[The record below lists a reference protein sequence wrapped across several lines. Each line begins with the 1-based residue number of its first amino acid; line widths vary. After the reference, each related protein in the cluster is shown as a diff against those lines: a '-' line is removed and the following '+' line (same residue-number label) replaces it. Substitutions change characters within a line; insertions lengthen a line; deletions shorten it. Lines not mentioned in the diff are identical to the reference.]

1 MRKEIWMHAQT
12 NLPETL
18 EKHEYVTLTQYA
30 SDNKEHIMDVW
41 YNSDSSSFAQTVRYG
56 NSQLKHFEHYLEKN
70 SKGNAVFQLGTLM
83 GVIKTLNE
91 FFQVKE
97 EENLNA
103 KIYQKQISSTK
114 HLKDIVLL
122 LEAHGIMTHSEICQ
136 NLGLKESTLS
146 EIMKKSASTNLILS
160 TKAGKYKLYRLS
172 DNGRH
177 LSRQLRTS
185 SPDTP
190 DKETLLRLLSY
201 YLEIPQSKDSSFEDK
216 VKELLVSHDIENPN
230 VKITC
235 NDTIK
240 IKYNDNSRIQ
250 QEELKVMGFP
260 LNQEKSSNNIKTFI
274 IQKLKFDNDI
284 LDDIDNNSYYKKAK
298 GF

>member
-12 NLPETL
+12 NLLETL

-201 YLEIPQSKDSSFEDK
+201 YLKIPQSKDSSFEDK

-250 QEELKVMGFP
+250 QEESKVMGFP

>member
-1 MRKEIWMHAQT
+1 MRKEIWMHEQT
-12 NLPETL
+12 NLLETL

-56 NSQLKHFEHYLEKN
+56 NSQLKHFEHYLQKT
-70 SKGNAVFQLGTLM
+70 SKDNAVFQLGSLM
-83 GVIKTLNE
+83 GVIQTLKE
-91 FFQVKE
+91 FFHAKE

-103 KIYQKQISSTK
+103 QIYQKQISSTK
-114 HLKDIVLL
+114 HLKDIILL

-201 YLEIPQSKDSSFEDK
+201 YLKISQSKDSSFEDK
-216 VKELLVSHDIENPN
+216 VKELLESHDIEDPF

-240 IKYNDNSRIQ
+240 VKYSDNSRIQ
-250 QEELKVMGFP
+250 QQEFKVMGFP
-260 LNQEKSSNNIKTFI
+260 LNQEKNNNNIKTLI
-274 IQKLKFDNDI
+274 TQKLKLDDNI
-284 LDDIDNNSYYKKAK
+284 LDDIDNNSYNKKAK

>member
-12 NLPETL
+12 NLLETL

-56 NSQLKHFEHYLEKN
+56 NSQLKHFEHYLQKT
-70 SKGNAVFQLGTLM
+70 SKDNAVFQLGSLM
-83 GVIKTLNE
+83 GVIQTLKE
-91 FFQVKE
+91 FFHAKE

-103 KIYQKQISSTK
+103 QIYQKQISSTK
-114 HLKDIVLL
+114 HLKDIILL

-201 YLEIPQSKDSSFEDK
+201 YLKISQSKDSSFEDK
-216 VKELLVSHDIENPN
+216 VKELLESHDIEDPF

-240 IKYNDNSRIQ
+240 VKYSDNSRIQ
-250 QEELKVMGFP
+250 QQEFKVMGFP
-260 LNQEKSSNNIKTFI
+260 LNQEKNNNNIKTLI
-274 IQKLKFDNDI
+274 TQKLKLDDNI
-284 LDDIDNNSYYKKAK
+284 LDDIDNNSYNKKAK

>member
-1 MRKEIWMHAQT
+1 
-12 NLPETL
+12 
-18 EKHEYVTLTQYA
+18 
-30 SDNKEHIMDVW
+30 
-41 YNSDSSSFAQTVRYG
+41 
-56 NSQLKHFEHYLEKN
+56 
-70 SKGNAVFQLGTLM
+70 
-83 GVIKTLNE
+83 
-91 FFQVKE
+91 
-97 EENLNA
+97 
-103 KIYQKQISSTK
+103 
-114 HLKDIVLL
+114 
-122 LEAHGIMTHSEICQ
+122 MTHSEICQ

-201 YLEIPQSKDSSFEDK
+201 YLKISQSKDSSFEDK
-216 VKELLVSHDIENPN
+216 VKELLESHDIEDPF

-240 IKYNDNSRIQ
+240 VKYSDNSRIQ
-250 QEELKVMGFP
+250 QQEFKVMGFP
-260 LNQEKSSNNIKTFI
+260 LNQEKNNNNIKTLI
-274 IQKLKFDNDI
+274 TQKLKLDDNI
-284 LDDIDNNSYYKKAK
+284 LDDIDNNSYNKKAK

>member
-12 NLPETL
+12 NLLETL

-56 NSQLKHFEHYLEKN
+56 NSQLKHFEHYLQKT
-70 SKGNAVFQLGTLM
+70 SKDNAVFQLGSLM
-83 GVIKTLNE
+83 GVIQTLKE
-91 FFQVKE
+91 FFHAKE

-103 KIYQKQISSTK
+103 QIYQKQISSTK

-201 YLEIPQSKDSSFEDK
+201 YLKISQSKDSSFEDK
-216 VKELLVSHDIENPN
+216 VKELLESHDIEDPF

-240 IKYNDNSRIQ
+240 VKYSDNSRIQ
-250 QEELKVMGFP
+250 QQEFKVMGFP
-260 LNQEKSSNNIKTFI
+260 LNQEKNNNNIKTLI
-274 IQKLKFDNDI
+274 TQKLKLDDNI
-284 LDDIDNNSYYKKAK
+284 LDDIDNNSYNKKAK

>member
-12 NLPETL
+12 NLLETL

-56 NSQLKHFEHYLEKN
+56 NSQLKHFEHYLQKT
-70 SKGNAVFQLGTLM
+70 SKDNAVFQLGSLM
-83 GVIKTLNE
+83 GVIQTLKE
-91 FFQVKE
+91 FFHAKE

-103 KIYQKQISSTK
+103 QIYQKQISSTK
-114 HLKDIVLL
+114 HLKDIILL

-201 YLEIPQSKDSSFEDK
+201 YLKISQSKDSSFEDK
-216 VKELLVSHDIENPN
+216 VKELLESHDIEDPF

-240 IKYNDNSRIQ
+240 VKYSDNSRIQ

>member
-1 MRKEIWMHAQT
+1 MAKEIWMHAQT
-12 NLPETL
+12 NLLETL
-18 EKHEYVTLTQYA
+18 KKHEYVTLTQYA

-56 NSQLKHFEHYLEKN
+56 NSQLKHFEHYLQKD
-70 SKGNAVFQLGTLM
+70 SKDNAVFQLGSLM
-83 GVIKTLNE
+83 GVIKTLKE
-91 FFQVKE
+91 FFHAKE

-114 HLKDIVLL
+114 HLKDIILL

-136 NLGLKESTLS
+136 NLELKESTLS
-146 EIMKKSASTNLILS
+146 EIMKKPASTNLILS

-190 DKETLLRLLSY
+190 DKETLLRLLNY
-201 YLEIPQSKDSSFEDK
+201 YLKISQSKDFSFEDK
-216 VKELLVSHDIENPN
+216 VKELLESHDIEDPY

-240 IKYNDNSRIQ
+240 VKYSDNSRIQ
-250 QEELKVMGFP
+250 QQEFKVMGFP
-260 LNQEKSSNNIKTFI
+260 LNQEKNNNNIKTLI
-274 IQKLKFDNDI
+274 TQKLKLDDNI
-284 LDDIDNNSYYKKAK
+284 LDDIDNNSYNKKAK

>member
-1 MRKEIWMHAQT
+1 MRKEIWMHSQT
-12 NLPETL
+12 NLLETL

-201 YLEIPQSKDSSFEDK
+201 YLKIPQSKDSSFEDK

-250 QEELKVMGFP
+250 QEESKVMGFP

>member
-12 NLPETL
+12 NLLETL

-56 NSQLKHFEHYLEKN
+56 NSQLKHFEHYLQKT
-70 SKGNAVFQLGTLM
+70 SKDNAVFQLGTLM

-201 YLEIPQSKDSSFEDK
+201 YLKISQSKDSSFEDK
-216 VKELLVSHDIENPN
+216 VKELLESHDIEDPF

-240 IKYNDNSRIQ
+240 VKYSDNSRIQ
-250 QEELKVMGFP
+250 QQEFKVMGFP
-260 LNQEKSSNNIKTFI
+260 LNQEKNNNNIKTLI
-274 IQKLKFDNDI
+274 TQKLKLDDNI
-284 LDDIDNNSYYKKAK
+284 LDDIDNNSYNKKAK

>member
-12 NLPETL
+12 NLLEIL

-56 NSQLKHFEHYLEKN
+56 NSQLKHFEHYLQKT
-70 SKGNAVFQLGTLM
+70 SKDNAVFQLGSLM
-83 GVIKTLNE
+83 GVIQTLKE
-91 FFQVKE
+91 FFHAKE

-103 KIYQKQISSTK
+103 QIYQKQISSTK
-114 HLKDIVLL
+114 HLKDIILL

-201 YLEIPQSKDSSFEDK
+201 YLKISQSKDSSFEDK
-216 VKELLVSHDIENPN
+216 VKELLESHDIEDPF

-240 IKYNDNSRIQ
+240 VKYSDNSRIQ
-250 QEELKVMGFP
+250 QQEFKVMGFP
-260 LNQEKSSNNIKTFI
+260 LNQEKNNNNIKTLI
-274 IQKLKFDNDI
+274 TQKLKLDDNI
-284 LDDIDNNSYYKKAK
+284 LDDIDNNSYNKKAK